1 MKRTTN
7 KLPWL
12 LCFALCILAIIV
24 GRLNQAGKLT
34 SLQMTLHNIIT
45 PGRLLAAAI
54 GNPEPTNTAP
64 SLNQT
69 DLAELQNQLLSNEL
83 QRRQLLIENA
93 RLKQQLLQA
102 KHLPAR
108 SHQLER
114 SLLKFDV
121 VPAQIV
127 SQKGTPEV
135 LKAALIDAG
144 RSAGLRP
151 SQLVISNSSP
161 LLDQGL
167 DMQIAPGQP
176 VVTGSVIVGRIQKTA
191 AWVSSLQLVTDEDFS
206 AAVEIFRDSQF
217 TSEFPTIGL
226 LRGSGDRHCRID
238 SVPYTAAVSVGDDV
252 FSADLNGLNGPR
264 LYFGKVTKA
273 QFSAGGEWQIVV
285 TPAING
291 RQIHNVSVVRSELN
305 SNRIGSSANLETP
318 NHTDPNSAASRQ
330 RNSPNTFLATPRS

>member
-1 MKRTTN
+1 MKRTAN

-12 LCFALCILAIIV
+12 ACFAICILAVIA
-24 GRLNQAGKLT
+24 GRMNEAGKLT
-34 SLQMTLHNIIT
+34 SVQMTLHNVIT
-45 PGRLLAAAI
+45 PGRLLATAI
-54 GNPEPTNTAP
+54 GNPHKPNPEP
-64 SLNQT
+64 SLTQT
-69 DLAELQNQLLSNEL
+69 DLTELQNQLLTNEL

-93 RLKQQLLQA
+93 RLKQRLLQSSR
-102 KHLPAR
+102 LP
-108 SHQLER
+108 SQSEQLER
-114 SLLKFDV
+114 SLLKFDT

-151 SQLVISNSSP
+151 SQLVINNSSP

-167 DMQIAPGQP
+167 DMQVAPGQP
-176 VVTGSVIVGRIQKTA
+176 VVTGSVIVGRIHKTA

-206 AAVEIFRDSQF
+206 AAVEIIRDSEF

-226 LRGSGDRHCRID
+226 LRGSGERHCRIH

-273 QFSAGGEWQIVV
+273 EFSAGGEWEIQVI
-285 TPAING
+285 PAING
-291 RQIHNVSVVRSELN
+291 RRIRNVSVVRSQLDPLRTSKPALN
-305 SNRIGSSANLETP
+305 NKPSQTNSSDQQTLSNN
-318 NHTDPNSAASRQ
+318 
-330 RNSPNTFLATPRS
+330 FLREPQS

>member
-1 MKRTTN
+1 MKRTSN

-12 LCFALCILAIIV
+12 TCFALSTLAIIA
-24 GRLNQAGKLT
+24 GQLNEAGKLT
-34 SLQMTLHNIIT
+34 TWQMTLHNVIT

-54 GNPEPTNTAP
+54 GNPQNTNIEP
-64 SLNQT
+64 SLSQT
-69 DLAELQNQLLSNEL
+69 DLTELQNQLLTNEL
-83 QRRQLLIENA
+83 QRRQLLIANA
-93 RLKQQLLQA
+93 RLKQKLLRA
-102 KHLPAR
+102 SRLPEQ
-108 SHQLER
+108 SEQLER
-114 SLLKFDV
+114 SLLKFDT

-144 RSAGLRP
+144 KSAGLRP

-161 LLDQGL
+161 LLDKGL
-167 DMQIAPGQP
+167 DMKIAPGQP

-191 AWVSSLQLVTDEDFS
+191 AWVSSLQLVTDADFS
-206 AAVEIFRDSQF
+206 SAVEIIRDSEF

-226 LRGSGDRHCRID
+226 LRGSGDRHCRVD

-264 LYFGKVTKA
+264 LYFGKVSKA
-273 QFSAGGEWQIVV
+273 DFSAGGEWNIEV

-291 RQIHNVSVVRSELN
+291 RHLSDVSVVRSELN
-305 SNRIGSSANLETP
+305 PARTRTTSPTASSN
-318 NHTDPNSAASRQ
+318 Q
-330 RNSPNTFLATPRS
+330 RNSTSSNSTSSFQRGPRS

>member
-1 MKRTTN
+1 MKRNSN

-12 LCFALCILAIIV
+12 ACFTISILAVIV
-24 GRLNQAGKLT
+24 GRLNDAAKLT
-34 SLQMTLHNIIT
+34 SLQMTLHNVIT
-45 PGRLLAAAI
+45 PGRLFAAAI
-54 GNPEPTNTAP
+54 SNPHTADAEPTLT
-64 SLNQT
+64 QT
-69 DLAELQNQLLSNEL
+69 DLTELQNQLLTNEL
-83 QRRQLLIENA
+83 QRRQLLIKNA
-93 RLKQQLLQA
+93 QLKQQLLQA
-102 KHLPAR
+102 SRLP
-108 SHQLER
+108 SQSEHLER
-114 SLLKFDV
+114 SLLQFDT

-144 RSAGLRP
+144 ESAGLRP
-151 SQLVISNSSP
+151 SQLVISNSNP
-161 LLDQGL
+161 LLDKGL

-206 AAVEIFRDSQF
+206 AAVEIIRDSEF

-226 LRGSGDRHCRID
+226 LRGSGQRHCRID

-273 QFSAGGEWQIVV
+273 EFSAGGEWNIEV

-291 RQIHNVSVVRSELN
+291 RQIRDVSVVRSQL
-305 SNRIGSSANLETP
+305 RTARTLSA
-318 NHTDPNSAASRQ
+318 DSSRQ
-330 RNSPNTFLATPRS
+330 QKPMNSIPRGPQS

>member
-1 MKRTTN
+1 MKRTSN

-12 LCFALCILAIIV
+12 ACFAICILAVIA
-24 GRLNQAGKLT
+24 GRLNEAGKLT
-34 SLQMTLHNIIT
+34 SLQMTLHNVIT

-54 GNPEPTNTAP
+54 GNPSTANAEPLLT
-64 SLNQT
+64 QT
-69 DLAELQNQLLSNEL
+69 DLTELQNQLLTNEL
-83 QRRQLLIENA
+83 QRRQLLIANA
-93 RLKQQLLQA
+93 RLKQSLLQA
-102 KHLPAR
+102 SRLP
-108 SHQLER
+108 SHSEQLER
-114 SLLKFDV
+114 SLLKFDM
-121 VPAQIV
+121 VPAQVV

-161 LLDQGL
+161 LLDKGL

-206 AAVEIFRDSQF
+206 AAVEIIRDSEF

-226 LRGSGDRHCRID
+226 LRGSGDRLCRID

-273 QFSAGGEWQIVV
+273 EFSAGGQWEIVV

-291 RQIHNVSVVRSELN
+291 RQIRNVSVVRSQLN
-305 SNRIGSSANLETP
+305 PSRTRNAPATASSDQQSSLNNFQQGP
-318 NHTDPNSAASRQ
+318 Q
-330 RNSPNTFLATPRS
+330 